1 MAILTSDLTVEAY
14 NADYR
19 VLSRIPWQEA
29 ELRRDRNMCAYCGGY
44 ADTVDHVLP
53 RCRGGGDSWFNLVAA
68 CRYCNG
74 LKGDRTPQEAG
85 MSQTVFA
92 LTLNVTPSLVSQWE
106 RGEKKPSGPSL
117 KLLNLADKK
126 GVEAIL

>member
-1 MAILTSDLTVEAY
+1 MAKKGAYRSDVLRSAHLAAKDLQAIGAIDKATMRRFDKACLTDIDELSAEA
-14 NADYR
+14 
-19 VLSRIPWQEA
+19 IK
-29 ELRRDRNMCAYCGGY
+29 GI
-44 ADTVDHVLP
+44 
-53 RCRGGGDSWFNLVAA
+53 RGKA
-68 CRYCNG
+68 R
-74 LKGDRTPQEAG
+74 
-85 MSQTVFA
+85 MSQTIFA

>member
-1 MAILTSDLTVEAY
+1 MTKKTYRSDALRSAHSAAEDLYAIGAIDKATMLRFDKTCLTDVE
-14 NADYR
+14 DMPPGEIK
-19 VLSRIPWQEA
+19 RI
-29 ELRRDRNMCAYCGGY
+29 RD
-44 ADTVDHVLP
+44 
-53 RCRGGGDSWFNLVAA
+53 
-68 CRYCNG
+68 
-74 LKGDRTPQEAG
+74 EAG